1 MAELVPTYMWSDWL
15 KVQKMGRL
23 KELKS
28 GEVTFNGEYHF
39 TFVNGAVEQSG
50 FLQKQTEY
58 NAQRANAVSG
68 RSLEEILEPVPV

>member
-1 MAELVPTYMWSDWL
+1 MAELIPTYQWKDWL

-28 GEVTFNGEYHF
+28 GEVTFNGEYLF
-39 TFVNGAVEQSG
+39 TFVNGSVEQSG

-68 RSLEEILEPVPV
+68 ATLEEILEPVSV